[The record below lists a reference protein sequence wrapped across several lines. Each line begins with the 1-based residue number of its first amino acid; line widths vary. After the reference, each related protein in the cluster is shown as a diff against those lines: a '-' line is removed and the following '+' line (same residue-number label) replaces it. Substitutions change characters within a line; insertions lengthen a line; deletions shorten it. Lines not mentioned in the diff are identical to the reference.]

1 MTEPLTNQLDDD
13 DDLSPFERKL
23 IFDGISRGDVILN
36 IDDEL
41 FKKNSKEL
49 AMESTPYR
57 EYCSKLAA
65 REEKRKLDLAA
76 QMFYTAK
83 SKFIEKADRSLFDP
97 FLLNRVCIGLGPL
110 LFDFVDD
117 KLSDNQKFEITR
129 KITEII
135 GNDPITCKNLLT
147 SLGLNQINYQNTL
160 IPMKRNITGKTFTA
174 PFFVLTHFFS
184 QLDRRL

>member
-57 EYCSKLAA
+57 EYCSKSQL
-65 REEKRKLDLAA
+65 
-76 QMFYTAK
+76 
-83 SKFIEKADRSLFDP
+83 
-97 FLLNRVCIGLGPL
+97 V
-110 LFDFVDD
+110 
-117 KLSDNQKFEITR
+117 
-129 KITEII
+129 
-135 GNDPITCKNLLT
+135 
-147 SLGLNQINYQNTL
+147 
-160 IPMKRNITGKTFTA
+160 KRNA
-174 PFFVLTHFFS
+174 N
-184 QLDRRL
+184 

>member
-83 SKFIEKADRSLFDP
+83 SKFITKAGRDLFDP
-97 FLLNRVCIGLGPL
+97 FLLNRVCDGLGPL

-117 KLSDNQKFEITR
+117 KLTATQKVEITR

-174 PFFVLTHFFS
+174 PFFVLTYFFS